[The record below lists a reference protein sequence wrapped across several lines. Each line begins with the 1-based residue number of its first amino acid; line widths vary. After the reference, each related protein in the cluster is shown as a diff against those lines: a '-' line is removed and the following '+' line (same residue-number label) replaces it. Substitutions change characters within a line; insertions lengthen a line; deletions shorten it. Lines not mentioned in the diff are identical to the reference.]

1 MQATF
6 CSRGLMKLTGATG
19 WWSLLRKDS
28 SCFSTFCESSDTR
41 VLESSWL
48 SVFKYARGGANARF
62 CKVWAIFCVWC
73 DVSVWCVS
81 FYFVC
86 FKRFGNFTGLTADL
100 TSFWNTS
107 KAFTCPQVDHGRYN
121 LVIPYMQLDAE
132 ATFFAAKLKYPAAGI
147 SCVTTTRQ
155 LQGIE
160 TLSFCKFRPL

>member
-1 MQATF
+1 MPATF

-28 SCFSTFCESSDTR
+28 SCYSTICESSDTR
-41 VLESSWL
+41 VLASSWL

-62 CKVWAIFCVWC
+62 CKVLATFWLSWDAIEWR
-73 DVSVWCVS
+73 VSLD
-81 FYFVC
+81 FDRY
-86 FKRFGNFTGLTADL
+86 KRFGNFTGLTADL

-160 TLSFCKFRPL
+160 TLSFCKFRPI